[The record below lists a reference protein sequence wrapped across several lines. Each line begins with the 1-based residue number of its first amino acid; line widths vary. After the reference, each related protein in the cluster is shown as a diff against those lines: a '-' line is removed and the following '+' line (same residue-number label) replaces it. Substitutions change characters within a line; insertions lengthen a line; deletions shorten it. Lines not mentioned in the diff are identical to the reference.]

1 MQPTT
6 ELFNL
11 PKNPVTEQMNV
22 SDIKKLKQIYEAEGK
37 AALVWGGKGIQAV
50 SYEDIIAILNKAK
63 LSSSLSI
70 LTQKH

>member
-1 MQPTT
+1 MSFEAPSKLAKEMNQSSMVKWIKKRTATRKMQPTT

-37 AALVWGGKGIQAV
+37 A
-50 SYEDIIAILNKAK
+50 
-63 LSSSLSI
+63 
-70 LTQKH
+70 